1 MCGRS
6 QDKSLSFY
14 LDWSTGRFWNYLA
27 VRSEYDSWRGT
38 DLCEET
44 EMLVHIQF
52 LTLLLLTLMESL
64 YVQPRCYV
72 HISHTAE
79 RLQEAFKKQI
89 FVFPGL
95 VAPFFV

>member
-1 MCGRS
+1 
-6 QDKSLSFY
+6 
-14 LDWSTGRFWNYLA
+14 
-27 VRSEYDSWRGT
+27 
-38 DLCEET
+38 
-44 EMLVHIQF
+44 MLVHIQF
-52 LTLLLLTLMESL
+52 LTLLLLPLMESL

-72 HISHTAE
+72 RISHTAE